1 MKAPHSHRTLPAGLP
16 VLALAVAASGCLF
29 GPGESTREVS
39 QVSHGYDPGLGYGYT
54 VTFTSDGNAA
64 DARMADRAPTVE
76 CVGRFLPER
85 YRHLEAVLDR
95 EGFFGMSDDPPKPY
109 WHTDSFVCSTR
120 HGEEKCVRYHKRRET
135 PGGIATI
142 EDAVLE
148 VTRGVAWSARPGH
161 PEDQAVCARPVYR

>member
-1 MKAPHSHRTLPAGLP
+1 MKAPHSHRTSPAGLP
-16 VLALAVAASGCLF
+16 VLALALAASGCLF
-29 GPGESTREVS
+29 GPSESTREAS

-54 VTFTSDGNAA
+54 VTFKSDGNAT
-64 DARMADRAPTVE
+64 DARIAQIPGRVE
-76 CVGRFLPER
+76 CVGRFPPER

-120 HGEEKCVRYHKRRET
+120 HGEEKCVNYYKRREV
-135 PGGIATI
+135 PGGIAAI
-142 EDAVLE
+142 EEAILE
-148 VTRGVAWSARPGH
+148 VTRGVTWVARPGR